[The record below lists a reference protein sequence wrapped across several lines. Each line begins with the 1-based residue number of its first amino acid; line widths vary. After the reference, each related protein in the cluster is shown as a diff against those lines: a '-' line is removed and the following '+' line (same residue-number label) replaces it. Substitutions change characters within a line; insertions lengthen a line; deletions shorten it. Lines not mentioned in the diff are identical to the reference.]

1 MPNYEL
7 LDPQR
12 HAETKVLD
20 RDSLLQL
27 DRGLLCAAFTS
38 EFRAMATD
46 FPIVL
51 IKDANTGRFYC
62 AALLGLSAENLAC
75 FDQEGRWSDV
85 YLPWSLKRQPLLI
98 ANKEEQDGGTTP
110 MVSID
115 LDHPLVSSLGG
126 QRVFEVDGTL
136 SSTTEEKM
144 AALRSIH
151 ANVSAT
157 ESFINTLLE
166 LKLLTGIR
174 IQGASRSGEP
184 IVVDDIYGIDED
196 ALRQLDSDA
205 LGRLH
210 RESQLEL
217 IFLMVASL
225 GRVSAFTRQLNRL

>member
-1 MPNYEL
+1 MANYQL

-12 HAETKVLD
+12 HAETKILEKD
-20 RDSLLQL
+20 TLLQL
-27 DRGLLCAAFTS
+27 DRGLLWAVFTS
-38 EFRAMATD
+38 EVRAMATD

-51 IKDANTGRFYC
+51 IKDVNTGRFYC
-62 AALLGLSAENLAC
+62 AALLGLSPEKLAC

-98 ANKEEQDGGTTP
+98 ANKEEQDGGSTP

-115 LDHPLVSSLGG
+115 LDHPLVST
-126 QRVFEVDGTL
+126 VDGQPIFEMGEIL

-151 ANVSAT
+151 ANVSTT
-157 ESFINTLLE
+157 ESFINSLLE
-166 LKLLTGIR
+166 LNLLTGMK
-174 IQGASRSGEP
+174 IQGTSRSGEP

-196 ALRQLDSDA
+196 ALRQIDSDT

-210 RESQLEL
+210 REGQLEL

>member
-1 MPNYEL
+1 MANYQL

-12 HAETKVLD
+12 HAETKILEKD
-20 RDSLLQL
+20 TLLQL
-27 DRGLLCAAFTS
+27 DRGLLCAVFTS

-51 IKDANTGRFYC
+51 IKDVNTGRFYC
-62 AALLGLSAENLAC
+62 AALLGLSPEKLAC

-98 ANKEEQDGGTTP
+98 ANKEEQDGGSTP

-115 LDHPLVSSLGG
+115 LDHPLVST
-126 QRVFEVDGTL
+126 VDGQPIFEMGEIL
-136 SSTTEEKM
+136 SSTTEDKM

-151 ANVSAT
+151 ANVSTT
-157 ESFINTLLE
+157 ESFINSLLE
-166 LKLLTGIR
+166 LNLLTGMK
-174 IQGASRSGEP
+174 IQGTSRSGEP

-196 ALRQLDSDA
+196 ALRQIDIDT

-210 RESQLEL
+210 REGQLEL

>member
-1 MPNYEL
+1 LANYQL
-7 LDPQR
+7 LDPQH
-12 HAETKVLD
+12 HAETRILE
-20 RDSLLQL
+20 RDALLQL
-27 DRGLLCAAFTS
+27 DRGLLCAAFTG
-38 EFRAMATD
+38 EFRAMATV

-62 AALLGLSAENLAC
+62 AALLGLSPENLAC
-75 FDQEGRWSDV
+75 FDHEGRWNDV

-98 ANKEEQDGGTTP
+98 ANKEGQDGGTTP

-115 LDHPLVSSLGG
+115 LDHPLVSTLDGKPI
-126 QRVFEVDGTL
+126 FEVGETL

-144 AALRSIH
+144 TALRSIH
-151 ANVSAT
+151 ANVSTT
-157 ESFINTLLE
+157 ESFINTLLK
-166 LKLLTGIR
+166 LKLLTGIK
-174 IQGASRSGEP
+174 IKGTSRSGEP

-196 ALRQLDSDA
+196 ALRQLDSDT

-210 RESQLEL
+210 REGQLEL

>member
-1 MPNYEL
+1 MANYQL

-12 HAETKVLD
+12 HAETKILE
-20 RDSLLQL
+20 RDTLLQL
-27 DRGLLCAAFTS
+27 DRGLLCAVFTS

-51 IKDANTGRFYC
+51 IKDVNTGRFYC
-62 AALLGLSAENLAC
+62 AALLGLSPEKLAC

-98 ANKEEQDGGTTP
+98 ANKEEQDGGSTP

-115 LDHPLVSSLGG
+115 LDHPLVSTVDG
-126 QRVFEVDGTL
+126 QPVFEMGETL

-144 AALRSIH
+144 TALRSIH
-151 ANVSAT
+151 ADVSTT
-157 ESFINTLLE
+157 ESFINSLLE
-166 LKLLTGIR
+166 LNLLTGMK
-174 IQGASRSGEP
+174 IQGTSRSGEP

-196 ALRQLDSDA
+196 ALRQIDIDT

-210 RESQLEL
+210 REGQLEL
-217 IFLMVASL
+217 IFLMVTSL